1 MFKRVAAILIL
12 VTILLSGAV
21 FAQHIYLRMYW
32 IVGDIADPDNKGI
45 EGRWVCFYPAE
56 GTAIAYSDDLAGTV
70 GTSGRATQFM
80 INAYEDQRMVL
91 DPALPVG
98 SYKCATVKGYVN
110 GVLVDDY
117 GANPVDVTITGN
129 GYDVVPRLTLVQ
141 GGGIEPP
148 AERPN
153 PFAPKIENIRFNDRK
168 YQPGLVSKPGEKFI
182 ISARPKI
189 SAKITSVLP
198 LLPETVAMT
207 INEGTAAV
215 KTYRVTS
222 AMFTGTKSLAE
233 GDLTEINF
241 LYDFTKETSEPLPE
255 SKDPQIIRIKASN
268 AAGASI
274 ESCSVYIQAGDLELV
289 GDPIAFPS
297 PLHIKTERKVTLQY
311 GLSKDAN
318 IEIYVFDIS
327 ARIIKKWAFSA
338 GMMGGQAGGTANP
351 NKVEWDLISDQGTLT
366 GTGIYLFNIVDK
378 DRSRVLGKG
387 KITIV
392 P

>member
-1 MFKRVAAILIL
+1 MRAA
-12 VTILLSGAV
+12 
-21 FAQHIYLRMYW
+21 AQHIYLRMYW

-45 EGRWVCFYPAE
+45 EGRWVVFYPAE
-56 GTAIAYSDDLAGTV
+56 GTSVFYSDDLAGTV
-70 GTSGRATQFM
+70 GNSGRATQFM
-80 INAYEDQRMVL
+80 ISAYKDFRTVL
-91 DPALPVG
+91 NPALPVG

-110 GVLVDDY
+110 GALVDDY

-148 AERPN
+148 AARPV
-153 PFAPKIENIRFNDRK
+153 PDWLLALMPKIENVRFNDRK
-168 YQPGLVSKPGEKFI
+168 YQPGLVGKVGEKFI

-189 SAKITSVLP
+189 SAKISSPVP
-198 LLPETVAMT
+198 LIADSIAMT
-207 INEGTAAV
+207 LNEGTAAV

-222 AMFTGTKSLAE
+222 AQFTGTKSMAE
-233 GDLTEINF
+233 GGLTEVNF
-241 LYDFTKETSEPLPE
+241 LYDFTTMPVADSLPD
-255 SKDPQIIRIKASN
+255 SKDPQTIRIKAANEYGTSV
-268 AAGASI
+268 
-274 ESCSVYIQAGDLELV
+274 EVCSVYIAAGDLELV

-311 GLSKDAN
+311 GLTKDAN
-318 IEIYVFDIS
+318 IEIYIFDIS